1 MQKNFLL
8 IISKQLIKL
17 IMSITSQLYTP
28 TMNSLV
34 LNDLII
40 KIEEKFNVK
49 VIHTLS
55 DISRIEIKSI
65 NCYIDYIVETT
76 HFDNLMLH
84 NLGNS
89 ATWFCADEK
98 SQEVMTFIAKTLGGY
113 LDIDDCDMDEF
124 VYYPIKQIPP
134 VVNISLEDFVVKYE
148 KDVYFEYLEDLKIM
162 VENNSMFGNLDSD
175 FIQKLVNKYAS
186 IILPT
191 PEFSFYIDDINGTCH
206 LSFPYQVKEA
216 LTNVSLQSF
225 HFTKRFN
232 LNSAEDVFNLIC
244 DFQLEVQRVRHNLD
258 FKNY

>member
-1 MQKNFLL
+1 
-8 IISKQLIKL
+8 
-17 IMSITSQLYTP
+17 MSITSQLYTP
-28 TMNSLV
+28 KINSLV

-49 VIHTLS
+49 VIHTPS
-55 DISRIEIKSI
+55 DKISRIEIKSI
-65 NCYIDYIVETT
+65 DCYIDYIIETSYFDVETP

-98 SQEVMTFIAKTLGGY
+98 SLKVMTFIAETLGGY
-113 LDIDDCDMDEF
+113 LDIDDCDMDGF
-124 VYYPIKQIPP
+124 VYYPIKQISP

-148 KDVYFEYLEDLKIM
+148 KDMKFKHLNYM
-162 VENNSMFGNLDSD
+162 VNAYSNLGKLDSD
-175 FIQKLVNKYAS
+175 FIQAFVNHYTS

-191 PEFSFYIDDINGTCH
+191 PEFSFYIDDIDGTCH
-206 LSFPYQVKEA
+206 LSFPYQVKKD
-216 LTNVSLQSF
+216 LTNIQLQSF
-225 HFTKRFN
+225 HFTERFN